1 MEVEGVMAADMVEEA
16 LGVWWVKQQE
26 LLVLEVVM
34 EVEGVMEVDM
44 EVVDHLEDTLPQQP
58 LAILDIPRME
68 ETMAI
73 QETILHPQETTLLP
87 KEAILLPKETI
98 LPHLSKLLLEPQ
110 TTAAAFSAT
119 ARERRKLFSSGSTTL
134 VSAANCAGASTT

>member
-1 MEVEGVMAADMVEEA
+1 MVQEA
-16 LGVWWVKQQE
+16 LEVWWVKRQE

-34 EVEGVMEVDM
+34 EVEEVMVVDM

-58 LAILDIPRME
+58 LAILDTPPME
-68 ETMAI
+68 ETMSI

-87 KEAILLPKETI
+87 KEAILLLKETI
-98 LPHLSKLLLEPQ
+98 LPHLSKHLLDPQ

-119 ARERRKLFSSGSTTL
+119 AKERRKLFSSGSTTL
-134 VSAANCAGASTT
+134 VSAASCAGASTT